1 MSNINV
7 SYSKNSLKNYI
18 ANLYQADIKSLYLL
32 NTLLNS
38 IHPTGNATLNGINIK
53 GQLKIFNNGAQFNT
67 CSIKSS
73 GNDLVF
79 NNTNDIIKL
88 SPDNVNISTSVTINN
103 SLTCKKINTPLN
115 SITVPSNKNININT
129 PNNTVVMTPILTT
142 INKDVIVTNLN
153 FNSKIQIKDLSIS
166 KANSTLTIS
175 HPTNLQFNCKSL
187 TMNNITFFNNTGTLT
202 IPGKLICNTNDNSTN
217 IINSKVNVKTLY
229 ITGSY
234 SYKYISISTNSTT
247 GVTVT
252 MHNTWTH
259 TALDDIYN
267 KLVSLNTRLNK
278 LHTEWTF
285 CGKPTNS
292 ITNPDFAGSVVGNC
306 TEENRPCRGAT
317 WKSSVSRCQYTLTK
331 TGKTECVGNNPG
343 LSINVD
349 RSNPS
354 EPIYILD
361 DYNKKIS
368 EFVVPANTYNKPMTN
383 DLISRLSYLSK

>member
-38 IHPTGNATLNGINIK
+38 IHTTGNATLNGINIK

-142 INKDVIVTNLN
+142 INNDVIVTNLN
-153 FNSKIQIKDLSIS
+153 FNSKIQIKDLRIS

-175 HPTNLQFNCKSL
+175 HPTNLQFNCNSL

-217 IINSKVNVKTLY
+217 IINSNVNVKTLY

-234 SYKYISISTNSTT
+234 SYKGITIETDSKT
-247 GVTVT
+247 GVTVK
-252 MHNTWTH
+252 MPETWTN

-267 KLVSLNTRLNK
+267 KLVSLKERLDK
-278 LHTEWTF
+278 LYTEWDS
-285 CGKPTNS
+285 CSKPSNF
-292 ITNPDFAGSVVGNC
+292 ITNPDFVRSVEGNC
-306 TEENRPCRGAT
+306 SDEYGGFRRPCAT
-317 WKSSVSRCQYTLTK
+317 WKISVNKCTYNLTK
-331 TGKTECVGNNPG
+331 TGKTICGGNYPG
-343 LSINVD
+343 SHITSGN
-349 RSNPS
+349 
-354 EPIYILD
+354 
-361 DYNKKIS
+361 DYNNKITNPVV
-368 EFVVPANTYNKPMTN
+368 VVPANTYNKPMTN
-383 DLISRLSYLSK
+383 DLISRLFYLSK